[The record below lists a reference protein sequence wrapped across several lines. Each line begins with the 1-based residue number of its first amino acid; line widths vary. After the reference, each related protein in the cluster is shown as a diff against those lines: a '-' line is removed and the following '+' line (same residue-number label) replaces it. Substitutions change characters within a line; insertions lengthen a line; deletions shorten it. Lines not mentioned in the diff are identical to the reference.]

1 MRDAPK
7 FKWVLLFAIG
17 AAVFSVAIT
26 SVSYLVA
33 VLGTSAVGAL
43 GRVPGVKPSALWT
56 WTGTLSV
63 IFLTTLVAAFFG
75 WLLWRIAYLLVE
87 IWKLRKARQP

>member
-1 MRDAPK
+1 MRNAPK

-33 VLGTSAVGAL
+33 VLGASAVGAL
-43 GRVPGVKPSALWT
+43 GRVLGVKPSALWT
-56 WTGTLSV
+56 STGMLSV
-63 IFLTTLVAAFFG
+63 IFLTALLAALFG
-75 WLLWRIAYLLVE
+75 WLLWRIGYLLVE
-87 IWKLRKARQP
+87 IRKLRKARQP